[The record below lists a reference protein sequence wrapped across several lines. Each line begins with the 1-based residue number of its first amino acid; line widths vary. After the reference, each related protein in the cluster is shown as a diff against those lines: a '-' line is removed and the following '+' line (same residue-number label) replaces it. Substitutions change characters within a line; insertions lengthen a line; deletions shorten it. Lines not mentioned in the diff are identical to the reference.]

1 MQRPVL
7 VGEFECNLDAKK
19 RIAIPARLRGAFPEG
34 LYITHGHERCLAGFS
49 PEEFQRHLEEQT
61 SSTSQLSSKGRALQR
76 FTTANAI
83 FEQPDGQG
91 RVTLSSRLLDF
102 AGIGREATVIGVQ
115 DHIEIWDR
123 AAWGGYLAQLE
134 EGADATADELAT

>member
-7 VGEFECNLDAKK
+7 VGEFECNLDAKN
-19 RIAIPARLRGAFPEG
+19 RIAIPARLRTAFPEG
-34 LYITHGHERCLAGFS
+34 LYVTHGYEHCLAGYS
-49 PEEFQRHLEEQT
+49 PSEFEHHLEEQT

-76 FTTANAI
+76 FNTANAV

-91 RVTLSSRLLDF
+91 RVTLPGRLLQF
-102 AGIGREATVIGVQ
+102 AGIAREATVIGVQ

-123 AAWGGYLAQLE
+123 AAWGEYLAELE